1 MQSMS
6 RALYEGVGFDSESVK
21 ASDWMTYPVMDIKE
35 IPEVKAFIVNPDGKS
50 PAGKFVP
57 PSGSGE
63 PATPPTAAAIANAIF
78 DATGVRVRRQ
88 PLTPQ
93 TVLAAL
99 QAAGKAV

>member
-1 MQSMS
+1 M
-6 RALYEGVGFDSESVK
+6 K
-21 ASDWMTYPVMDIKE
+21 
-35 IPEVKAFIVNPDGKS
+35 
-50 PAGKFVP
+50 
-57 PSGSGE
+57 GSGVD
-63 PATPPTAAAIANAIF
+63 AIF